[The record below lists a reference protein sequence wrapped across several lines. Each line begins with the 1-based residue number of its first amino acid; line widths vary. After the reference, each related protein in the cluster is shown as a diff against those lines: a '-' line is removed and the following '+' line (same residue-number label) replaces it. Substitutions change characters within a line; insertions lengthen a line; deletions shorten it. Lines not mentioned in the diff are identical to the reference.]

1 LRRRLRRVG
10 MEASGASDEREVKSL
25 SSRWRETSLVANGA
39 CAGMAVMAEIWFEP
53 AWRVVKEGNLEAM

>member
-1 LRRRLRRVG
+1 